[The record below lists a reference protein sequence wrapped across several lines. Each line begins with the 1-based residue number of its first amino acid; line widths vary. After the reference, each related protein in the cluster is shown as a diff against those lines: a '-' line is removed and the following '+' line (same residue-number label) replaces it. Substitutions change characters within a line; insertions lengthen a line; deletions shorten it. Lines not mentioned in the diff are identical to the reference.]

1 MTEIEIFLIYDGTP
15 KSFLLIPQS
24 DIQRL
29 AIYPFRWLRYVMF
42 AICGARGDLSTT
54 PEGPYVNYDR
64 TEFADAE
71 TRCYY
76 WPSEDCAFVDH
87 QGLHDQLTST
97 EQTPC
102 RSGFRSDVMRRD
114 GPTCVVTQERKEL
127 CDAAHLIPWSK
138 GDEYIL
144 RVIQL
149 RSSRDT
155 SAPLA
160 SSDVG
165 IDNIRNGISLR
176 KDLHSK
182 LGRGAIAFIKTP
194 NYGLLPEHIRRL
206 QRGDLRADYI
216 TLHCAHPDFDL
227 ALFPSL
233 LEAGA
238 NVDALFQGDGD
249 SPPSTLILD
258 YVYGVAAYNA
268 WQSKFDGDFE
278 VMKQYHD
285 KHYKGL
291 HTDPSDETY
300 DPHRSQKHSRT
311 GRRDERE
318 NDLAKAMDRLN
329 RYVMHIRGITPEEA
343 AERRQKEIE
352 QEERAAQEASRNK
365 VMEWMKDQDIN

>member
-1 MTEIEIFLIYDGTP
+1 M
-15 KSFLLIPQS
+15 K
-24 DIQRL
+24 L
-29 AIYPFRWLRYVMF
+29 AYL
-42 AICGARGDLSTT
+42 
-54 PEGPYVNYDR
+54 
-64 TEFADAE
+64 
-71 TRCYY
+71 
-76 WPSEDCAFVDH
+76 
-87 QGLHDQLTST
+87 
-97 EQTPC
+97 QT
-102 RSGFRSDVMRRD
+102 
-114 GPTCVVTQERKEL
+114 
-127 CDAAHLIPWSK
+127 
-138 GDEYIL
+138 
-144 RVIQL
+144 
-149 RSSRDT
+149 
-155 SAPLA
+155 
-160 SSDVG
+160 
-165 IDNIRNGISLR
+165 
-176 KDLHSK
+176 
-182 LGRGAIAFIKTP
+182 
-194 NYGLLPEHIRRL
+194 L
-206 QRGDLRADYI
+206 QIGS
-216 TLHCAHPDFDL
+216 AHPDFDL